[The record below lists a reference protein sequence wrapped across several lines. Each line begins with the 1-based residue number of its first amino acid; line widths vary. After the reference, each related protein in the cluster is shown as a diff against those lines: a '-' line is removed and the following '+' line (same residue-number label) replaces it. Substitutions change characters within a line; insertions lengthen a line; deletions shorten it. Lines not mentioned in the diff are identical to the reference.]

1 MKFRNDTALRRYGV
15 VSGGLLNWMG
25 LMGLMEKKQS
35 THSTHKTHIKSTTST
50 SHFYKFKNV

>member
-25 LMGLMEKKQS
+25 LMGLMG
-35 THSTHKTHIKSTTST
+35 
-50 SHFYKFKNV
+50 KNPVNPLYP